1 MRSRRPAGDSIHG
14 TAAVTDQL
22 DVAGERAYEAGTLE
36 YMMISPAGKTRSV
49 KVRYAEFLA
58 AGSRQL
64 AAPPQFSSPSLTR
77 DRMTHRARDA
87 SPYVEFTRAEW
98 RRRRDKT
105 PLTLSAAEL
114 EQLRGVND
122 PVSLEDVEE
131 IYLPLSRL
139 LSLHVAA
146 VQELH
151 ATTGTFLDRRTP
163 KVPYVIGIAGSVA
176 VGKSTF
182 ARLLQT
188 LLKRWPS
195 HPQVDLVT
203 TDGFLYPNA
212 VLKARGL
219 MERKGFPESYDLRR
233 LVQFLADLKSGKAEA
248 RAPVYS
254 HLTYDIVRG
263 KFIAVKRPDILILEG
278 LGVLHTGTA
287 APKGPQVFV
296 SDFFDFSIYLDA
308 DERLIRK
315 WFIERFLTFRETA
328 FRDPDVVLPEVRR
341 AVSAGCEG
349 DGDQRVEQHQ
359 RAEPEGEHPPDAK
372 PRQS

>member
-1 MRSRRPAGDSIHG
+1 MPHH
-14 TAAVTDQL
+14 
-22 DVAGERAYEAGTLE
+22 VA
-36 YMMISPAGKTRSV
+36 
-49 KVRYAEFLA
+49 
-58 AGSRQL
+58 
-64 AAPPQFSSPSLTR
+64 
-77 DRMTHRARDA
+77 DA
-87 SPYVEFTRAEW
+87 SPYVEFTRATW
-98 RRRRDKT
+98 RRRRDST
-105 PLTLSAAEL
+105 PLTLSEAEL
-114 EQLRGVND
+114 EALRGVND
-122 PVSLEDVEE
+122 PISLDEVEQ

-163 KVPYVIGIAGSVA
+163 KVPYIIGIAGSVA

-203 TDGFLYPNA
+203 TDGFLFPNA

-219 MERKGFPESYDLRR
+219 MERKGFPASYDLRR

-263 KFIAVKRPDILILEG
+263 KYVSVRRPDILILEG

-287 APKGPQVFV
+287 APRGPQVFV

-315 WFIERFLTFRETA
+315 WFVERFLTFRETA
-328 FRDPDVVLPEVRR
+328 FRDPTSFFRRFSRLSVPEAKRMALRVWNNINGRNLRENILPTR
-341 AVSAGCEG
+341 ARANLILEKGA
-349 DGDQRVEQHQ
+349 DHRVE
-359 RAEPEGEHPPDAK
+359 RVLM
-372 PRQS
+372 RRL